1 MDEGRSAMYDVK
13 GKVAVVTG
21 SATGIGRAA
30 ALMLAER
37 GCGVVINYTQSEAEA
52 RQTADEARGYGVP
65 VLVHRC
71 DISSD
76 AAVRE
81 MMKRT
86 ADELGRLD
94 VLIFNAGTAV
104 RVPHEDLEGLTE
116 EIWDRIL
123 AVNVKGTYFCIRAAV
138 PYMRAQ
144 GAGAI
149 AITGA
154 GAGVFGGGSSI
165 AYAASKGAL
174 LTMTMS
180 LARVLAPE
188 IRINIA
194 SPSGVETRWM
204 PRLIGEE
211 AWDQSRARQRETG
224 LLRRMTTAEDVAEV
238 LVSLITNSDMVT
250 GQNVN
255 IGGTHFG
262 R

>member
-1 MDEGRSAMYDVK
+1 MFDVK

-21 SATGIGRAA
+21 SATGIGRAT
-30 ALMLAER
+30 ALMLAR
-37 GCGVVINYTQSEAEA
+37 LGCGVVINYTQSEVEA
-52 RQTADEARGYGVP
+52 QQTADEARSFEVP

-76 AAVRE
+76 AGVRE

-86 ADELGRLD
+86 ANELGRLD
-94 VLIFNAGTAV
+94 VLICNAGTAV

-116 EIWDRIL
+116 DIWDRIL
-123 AVNVKGTYFCIRAAV
+123 AVNVKGTFFCIRAAA
-138 PYMRAQ
+138 PYMKAQ
-144 GAGAI
+144 GKGAI

-154 GAGVFGGGSSI
+154 GAGVAGGGSSI

-194 SPSGVETRWM
+194 SPSGVDTRWM
-204 PRLIGEE
+204 PRLIGEA
-211 AWDQSRARQRETG
+211 AWEQSRAHTAQTG
-224 LLRRMTTAEDVAEV
+224 ALRRTTTAEDVAEV
-238 LVSLITNSDMVT
+238 LISLITSSDMVT

>member
-1 MDEGRSAMYDVK
+1 MFDVK

-21 SATGIGRAA
+21 SAAGIGRAA

-37 GCGVVINYTQSEAEA
+37 GCGVVVNYTQSETEA
-52 RQTADEARGYGVP
+52 HLTADEARAYGVP

-76 AAVRE
+76 ADVRQ
-81 MMKRT
+81 MMQRT
-86 ADELGRLD
+86 AEELGRLD
-94 VLIFNAGTAV
+94 VLICNAGTAT
-104 RVPHEDLEGLTE
+104 RVPHEDLEGLTDA
-116 EIWDRIL
+116 IWDRIL
-123 AVNVKGTYFCIRAAV
+123 AVNLKGTFYCIRAAV

-144 GAGAI
+144 GQGAI

-154 GAGVFGGGSSI
+154 GAGVAGGGSSI

-174 LTMTMS
+174 LSMTMT
-180 LARVLAPE
+180 LAPVLGPD

-194 SPSGVETRWM
+194 SPAGVDTRWM
-204 PRLIGEE
+204 PRLIGQD
-211 AWDQSRARQRETG
+211 AWEQSKARTAAASALGRP
-224 LLRRMTTAEDVAEV
+224 TTAEDVAEV
-238 LVSLITNSDMVT
+238 LVALITNADMVT

-255 IGGTHFG
+255 IGGLHFG

>member
-1 MDEGRSAMYDVK
+1 VFDVK

-30 ALMLAER
+30 ALMLAEQ
-37 GCGVVINYTQSEAEA
+37 GCGVVINYTRSETEA
-52 RQTADEARGYGVP
+52 QETAAAARAFGVP

-71 DISSD
+71 DIASD
-76 AAVRE
+76 AGVRE
-81 MMKRT
+81 MMRRT
-86 ADELGRLD
+86 AEELGRLD
-94 VLIFNAGTAV
+94 VLICNAGTAV
-104 RVPHEDLEGLTE
+104 RVPHEDLDGLTE
-116 EIWDRIL
+116 EIWDQIL
-123 AVNVKGTYFCIRAAV
+123 AVNVKGTFYCIRAAA
-138 PYMRAQ
+138 PYMKAQ
-144 GAGAI
+144 GQGTI

-194 SPSGVETRWM
+194 SPSGVDTRWM
-204 PRLIGEE
+204 PRLIGAE
-211 AWDQSRARQRETG
+211 AWEQSRARTAQTG
-224 LLRRMTTAEDVAEV
+224 ALRRTTTAEDVAEV
-238 LVSLITNSDMVT
+238 LVSLITSADMVT

>member
-1 MDEGRSAMYDVK
+1 MFDVK

-37 GCGVVINYTQSEAEA
+37 GCGVVINYTRSEAEA
-52 RQTADEARGYGVP
+52 QQTAEEARAFGVP
-65 VLVHRC
+65 ALVHRC

-76 AAVRE
+76 ADVRA

-86 ADELGRLD
+86 VDELGRLD
-94 VLIFNAGTAV
+94 ALICNAGTAF
-104 RVPHEDLEGLTE
+104 RVPHEDLEGLTD

-123 AVNVKGTYFCIRAAV
+123 AVNVKGTFYCIRAAA
-138 PYMRAQ
+138 PYMKAQ
-144 GAGAI
+144 GRGAI

-154 GAGVFGGGSSI
+154 GAGVAGGGSSI

-174 LTMTMS
+174 LTMTIS

-194 SPSGVETRWM
+194 SPSGVDTRWM

-211 AWDQSRARQRETG
+211 AWAQSRARYEASP
-224 LLRRMTTAEDVAEV
+224 LRRTTTAEDVAEV
-238 LVSLITNSDMVT
+238 LVSLITSADMVT

>member
-1 MDEGRSAMYDVK
+1 MFDVT

-21 SATGIGRAA
+21 SATGIGRAT
-30 ALMLAER
+30 ALMLAR
-37 GCGVVINYTQSEAEA
+37 LGCGVVINYTQSEVEA
-52 RQTADEARGYGVP
+52 QQTADEARSLGVP

-86 ADELGRLD
+86 AEELGRLD
-94 VLIFNAGTAV
+94 VLVCNAGTAV

-123 AVNVKGTYFCIRAAV
+123 AVNVKGTFFCIRAAA
-138 PYMRAQ
+138 PYMKAQ
-144 GAGAI
+144 GRGAI

-165 AYAASKGAL
+165 AYGASKGAL

-194 SPSGVETRWM
+194 SPSGVDTRWM
-204 PRLIGEE
+204 PRLIGEA
-211 AWDQSRARQRETG
+211 AWEQSRANTAQTG
-224 LLRRMTTAEDVAEV
+224 ALRRITTAEDVAEV
-238 LVSLITNSDMVT
+238 LVGLITNADMVT

>member
-1 MDEGRSAMYDVK
+1 MFDVK

-21 SATGIGRAA
+21 SATGIGRAT
-30 ALMLAER
+30 ALMLAQL

-52 RQTADEARGYGVP
+52 QQTADEARSLEVP

-76 AAVRE
+76 AEVRE

-86 ADELGRLD
+86 VDELGHLD
-94 VLIFNAGTAV
+94 VLVCNAGTAV
-104 RVPHEDLEGLTE
+104 RVPHEDLDGLTE

-123 AVNVKGTYFCIRAAV
+123 AVNVKGTFFCIRAAA
-138 PYMRAQ
+138 PYMKAQ
-144 GAGAI
+144 GRGAI

-194 SPSGVETRWM
+194 SPSGVDTRWM
-204 PRLIGEE
+204 PRLIGDA
-211 AWDQSRARQRETG
+211 AWEQSRARTAETG
-224 LLRRMTTAEDVAEV
+224 ALRRTTTAEDVAEV
-238 LVSLITNSDMVT
+238 LVSLITSADMVT
-250 GQNVN
+250 GQNVS

>member
-1 MDEGRSAMYDVK
+1 MFDVT

-37 GCGVVINYTQSEAEA
+37 GCGVVVNYTQSEAEA
-52 RQTADEARGYGVP
+52 RQTAEEAKALGVP
-65 VLVHRC
+65 ALVHRC
-71 DISSD
+71 DVSSD
-76 AAVRE
+76 AGVRE

-86 ADELGRLD
+86 VDELGRLD
-94 VLIFNAGTAV
+94 VLICNAGVAF
-104 RVPHEDLEGLTE
+104 RVPHDNLDGLTE

-123 AVNVKGTYFCIRAAV
+123 AVNVKGTFFCIRAAA
-138 PYMRAQ
+138 PYMKAQ
-144 GAGAI
+144 GGGAI

-154 GAGVFGGGSSI
+154 GAGVAGGGSSI

-180 LARVLAPE
+180 LARVLGPE

-194 SPSGVETRWM
+194 SPSGVDTRWM

-211 AWDQSRARQRETG
+211 AWAQSRARYEETSA
-224 LLRRMTTAEDVAEV
+224 LRRTTTAEDVAEV
-238 LVSLITNSDMVT
+238 LVSLITNADMIT